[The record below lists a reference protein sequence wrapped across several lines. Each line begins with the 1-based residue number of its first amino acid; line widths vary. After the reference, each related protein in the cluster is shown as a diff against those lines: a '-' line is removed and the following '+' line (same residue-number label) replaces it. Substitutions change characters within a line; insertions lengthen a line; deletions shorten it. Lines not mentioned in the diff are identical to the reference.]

1 MLNISVC
8 FSIYL
13 QVPYILLFTA
23 VIVALI
29 EWSIAEVMA
38 ECSAIPILDNR
49 QLLVKIC
56 HPWTWRIANVFMAVF
71 FSLAAYVQVSF
82 NGSYIQEFYPDY
94 VNWSVFFSHLLHAST
109 R

>member
-49 QLLVKIC
+49 QLLVKTC